1 MSKNL
6 CYLSRYVPVA
16 GVPISHVVVSEQQ
29 AKNMMDRFIRA
40 FPKPTLPVGKN
51 HGND

>member
-1 MSKNL
+1 MSKSL
-6 CYLSRYVPVA
+6 SYLYRYVPVA
-16 GVPISHVVVSEQQ
+16 GVPIAHIVISEQQ
-29 AKNMMDRFIRA
+29 AKNMLDRFARA